1 MTNRR
6 RVTALLLCIGLVFAL
21 AVSSAFIAHEAGHD
35 CTGNDCPICQMI
47 AVNVNLLRTIG
58 LAVLLLLALFALLR
72 GRFAHRHGHDLPAA
86 GTLCPG
92 RQRPQVC
99 GRSGRMRLLCL

>member
-35 CTGNDCPICQMI
+35 CTGNDCPVCRMI
-47 AVNVNLLRTIG
+47 MVHTDLLRMAG
-58 LAVLLLLALFALLR
+58 MALLMLLALFFVLR
-72 GRFAHRHGHDLPAA
+72 EQTVRRDRQRLCLSAS
-86 GTLCPG
+86 GTL
-92 RQRPQVC
+92 V
-99 GRSGRMRLLCL
+99 SWKIRLND